1 MNFELNRIKALFK
14 REKQILHEEGFLSL
28 FKRFFIYE
36 TWYLYKNNLD
46 DLNCPCRVDNLTLR
60 VITRPDEFDQLL
72 ADGFDFSPYGMSI
85 QRSRER
91 LSRGAI
97 LFCAF
102 FGKELA
108 HGSWIG
114 MDRGTHDDF
123 YAFPMNYGHTACIGG
138 TMTVPKY
145 RRKSINVYVHSEMFR
160 YIREKGLSKAV
171 LEVHK
176 NNIAAQNSQAKLGS
190 YIWGTGHHL
199 RLVLLLNF
207 RWFNPN
213 RGFVHTKIATIKE
226 ETDR

>member
-1 MNFELNRIKALFK
+1 MNFELNRIGALFK
-14 REKQILHEEGFLSL
+14 RGKQILHEEGFLSL

-36 TWYLYKNNLD
+36 TYHLYENNLD
-46 DLNCPCRVDNLTLR
+46 GLNFPCRVDNLILR
-60 VITRPDEFDQLL
+60 VTTRLEEFDQLL
-72 ADGFDFSPYGMSI
+72 ADGFNFSSYEMGI
-85 QRSRER
+85 QQCRER
-91 LSRGAI
+91 LGRGAI

-102 FGKELA
+102 VGKELA

-145 RRKSINVYVHSEMFR
+145 RRKSINAYVHSEMFR

-190 YIWGTGHHL
+190 CIWGTGHHL
-199 RLVLLLNF
+199 RLLLLLNF
-207 RWFNPN
+207 RWLTPN
-213 RGFVHTKIATIKE
+213 RGFVHTKIAYYKGGNG
-226 ETDR
+226 